1 MFGESKKG
9 SEDGVGVFGELKKDC
24 GVVVGMFG
32 ESKKGR
38 GDVVEMFG
46 EPKMGCGDGVGVFGK
61 PKKSRGNGVGG
72 LSGSKKG
79 YGDDVGGLAV
89 SFWHKSRRGDAFLA
103 PPLSDFRATGGL
115 LHVADFG
122 REEDAEAIADGAA
135 DALGKEGDLVAG
147 GVAVVDDDERLVF
160 VNADFTL
167 AEAFESA
174 TLDEPAGG
182 DFDAS
187 VGRRIGRDVGVEGA
201 EGVELG
207 AVDEGVHEEAAG
219 VSEAFGVGQ
228 FAVANG
234 ADGLANVADSGAGKG
249 TKGVA

>member
-1 MFGESKKG
+1 M
-9 SEDGVGVFGELKKDC
+9 
-24 GVVVGMFG
+24 
-32 ESKKGR
+32 
-38 GDVVEMFG
+38 
-46 EPKMGCGDGVGVFGK
+46 
-61 PKKSRGNGVGG
+61 
-72 LSGSKKG
+72 
-79 YGDDVGGLAV
+79 
-89 SFWHKSRRGDAFLA
+89 SFWHKTRRGDTFLA
-103 PPLSDFRATGGL
+103 PPLLDFLAKGGS

-135 DALGKEGDLVAG
+135 DALGKEGNLVAG

-187 VGRRIGRDVGVEGA
+187 VGRRIGRDVGVERA

-219 VSEAFGVGQ
+219 VSEAVGVGQ
-228 FAVANG
+228 FAVADG
-234 ADGLANVADSGAGKG
+234 PDGLANVADSGAGKG
-249 TKGVA
+249 ADGVA

>member
-1 MFGESKKG
+1 MVGAF
-9 SEDGVGVFGELKKDC
+9 SEL
-24 GVVVGMFG
+24 
-32 ESKKGR
+32 
-38 GDVVEMFG
+38 
-46 EPKMGCGDGVGVFGK
+46 
-61 PKKSRGNGVGG
+61 
-72 LSGSKKG
+72 KKG
-79 YGDDVGGLAV
+79 YGDGVGGLGEPKKRCGDVVGVFTV
-89 SFWHKSRRGDAFLA
+89 SFWHKTRRGDAFLA
-103 PPLSDFRATGGL
+103 PPLLVFLARGGS

-187 VGRRIGRDVGVEGA
+187 VGRRIGWDVGVEGA
-201 EGVELG
+201 EDVELG
-207 AVDEGVHEEAAG
+207 AVDERVHEEAAG
-219 VSEAFGVGQ
+219 VSEAVGVGQ
-228 FAVANG
+228 FAVADG
-234 ADGLANVADSGAGKG
+234 ADGLANVADGGAGKG
-249 TKGVA
+249 AKGVA

>member
-1 MFGESKKG
+1 MGCG
-9 SEDGVGVFGELKKDC
+9 VVVGVFGELKKGC
-24 GVVVGMFG
+24 GDVVGAFSELKKGCEDVVGAFSELKKGCEDGVGMFT
-32 ESKKGR
+32 
-38 GDVVEMFG
+38 
-46 EPKMGCGDGVGVFGK
+46 
-61 PKKSRGNGVGG
+61 
-72 LSGSKKG
+72 
-79 YGDDVGGLAV
+79 V
-89 SFWHKSRRGDAFLA
+89 SFWHKTRRGDAFLA
-103 PPLSDFRATGGL
+103 PPLLDFLAKGGS

-122 REEDAEAIADGAA
+122 REEDAEAIADGAS

-187 VGRRIGRDVGVEGA
+187 VGRGIGRDVGVEGA
-201 EGVELG
+201 EDVELG

-219 VSEAFGVGQ
+219 VSEAVGVGQ
-228 FAVANG
+228 FAVADG
-234 ADGLANVADSGAGKG
+234 ADGLANVADGGAGKG
-249 TKGVA
+249 AKGVA

>member
-1 MFGESKKG
+1 M
-9 SEDGVGVFGELKKDC
+9 
-24 GVVVGMFG
+24 
-32 ESKKGR
+32 
-38 GDVVEMFG
+38 
-46 EPKMGCGDGVGVFGK
+46 
-61 PKKSRGNGVGG
+61 
-72 LSGSKKG
+72 
-79 YGDDVGGLAV
+79 
-89 SFWHKSRRGDAFLA
+89 A

-115 LHVADFG
+115 FHVADFG

-174 TLDEPAGG
+174 ALDEPAGG

-187 VGRRIGRDVGVEGA
+187 VGRGIGRDVGVEGA

-207 AVDEGVHEEAAG
+207 AVDEGV
-219 VSEAFGVGQ
+219 GVGQ
-228 FAVANG
+228 FAAADG
-234 ADGLANVADSGAGKG
+234 ADSLANVADGGAGEG
-249 TKGVA
+249 ADGVA

>member
-1 MFGESKKG
+1 MVGAFSELKKGCEDVVGGFGESKMGCGVVVGVFDELKKG
-9 SEDGVGVFGELKKDC
+9 REDGVGVFT
-24 GVVVGMFG
+24 
-32 ESKKGR
+32 
-38 GDVVEMFG
+38 
-46 EPKMGCGDGVGVFGK
+46 
-61 PKKSRGNGVGG
+61 
-72 LSGSKKG
+72 
-79 YGDDVGGLAV
+79 V
-89 SFWHKSRRGDAFLA
+89 SFWHKTKRGDAFLA

-201 EGVELG
+201 ESVELG

-219 VSEAFGVGQ
+219 VSEAVGVGQ
-228 FAVANG
+228 FAAANG
-234 ADGLANVADSGAGKG
+234 ADGLANVADGGAGEG
-249 TKGVA
+249 AEGVA

>member
-1 MFGESKKG
+1 MVGAFSELKKGCEDVVGGFGELKMGCGVVVGVFDELKKG
-9 SEDGVGVFGELKKDC
+9 REDGVGVFT
-24 GVVVGMFG
+24 
-32 ESKKGR
+32 
-38 GDVVEMFG
+38 
-46 EPKMGCGDGVGVFGK
+46 
-61 PKKSRGNGVGG
+61 
-72 LSGSKKG
+72 
-79 YGDDVGGLAV
+79 V
-89 SFWHKSRRGDAFLA
+89 SFWHKTKRGDAFLA

-115 LHVADFG
+115 FHVADFG

-187 VGRRIGRDVGVEGA
+187 VGRRIGWDVGVESA

-219 VSEAFGVGQ
+219 VSEAVGVGQ
-228 FAVANG
+228 FAAADG
-234 ADGLANVADSGAGKG
+234 ADGLANVADGGAGEG
-249 TKGVA
+249 ADGVA

>member
-1 MFGESKKG
+1 MVGAFSEPKKGYGDGVRGFGEPKMG
-9 SEDGVGVFGELKKDC
+9 RGDVVGVFGELKKGC
-24 GVVVGMFG
+24 GDVVGSFG
-32 ESKKGR
+32 EPKKGC
-38 GDVVEMFG
+38 GDVVETFG
-46 EPKMGCGDGVGVFGK
+46 EPKMGREDGVGVF
-61 PKKSRGNGVGG
+61 V
-72 LSGSKKG
+72 
-79 YGDDVGGLAV
+79 V
-89 SFWHKSRRGDAFLA
+89 SFWHKTRRGDAFLA
-103 PPLSDFRATGGL
+103 PPLLDFLAKGGS

-187 VGRRIGRDVGVEGA
+187 VGRGIGRDVGVEGA
-201 EGVELG
+201 EDVELG

-219 VSEAFGVGQ
+219 VSEAVGVGQ
-228 FAVANG
+228 FAVADG
-234 ADGLANVADSGAGKG
+234 ADGLANVADGGAGKG
-249 TKGVA
+249 AKGVA

>member
-1 MFGESKKG
+1 MVGAFSELKKGYGDGVGALDEPKMGRGDVVGVFGESKKG
-9 SEDGVGVFGELKKDC
+9 SEDGVGVFDEL
-24 GVVVGMFG
+24 
-32 ESKKGR
+32 
-38 GDVVEMFG
+38 
-46 EPKMGCGDGVGVFGK
+46 
-61 PKKSRGNGVGG
+61 
-72 LSGSKKG
+72 KKG
-79 YGDDVGGLAV
+79 YGDVVGVFTV

-103 PPLSDFRATGGL
+103 PPLLDFLARGGS

-187 VGRRIGRDVGVEGA
+187 VGRRIGRDVGVESA

-219 VSEAFGVGQ
+219 VSEAVGVGQ
-228 FAVANG
+228 FAVADG
-234 ADGLANVADSGAGKG
+234 ADGLANVADGGAGKG
-249 TKGVA
+249 AKGVA

>member
-1 MFGESKKG
+1 MGRKWAEKMALGCSQCHFGRKTK
-9 SEDGVGVFGELKKDC
+9 
-24 GVVVGMFG
+24 
-32 ESKKGR
+32 
-38 GDVVEMFG
+38 
-46 EPKMGCGDGVGVFGK
+46 
-61 PKKSRGNGVGG
+61 
-72 LSGSKKG
+72 
-79 YGDDVGGLAV
+79 
-89 SFWHKSRRGDAFLA
+89 RGDAFLA
-103 PPLSDFRATGGL
+103 PPLLDFLAAGGS

-174 TLDEPAGG
+174 ALDEPAGG

-187 VGRRIGRDVGVEGA
+187 VGRGIGRDVGVEGA

-219 VSEAFGVGQ
+219 VSEAVGVGQ
-228 FAVANG
+228 FAAANA
-234 ADGLANVADSGAGKG
+234 ADGLANVADGGAGEG
-249 TKGVA
+249 ADGVA

>member
-1 MFGESKKG
+1 MFGKPKKG
-9 SEDGVGVFGELKKDC
+9 C
-24 GVVVGMFG
+24 GVVVGALD
-32 ESKKGR
+32 ESK
-38 GDVVEMFG
+38 
-46 EPKMGCGDGVGVFGK
+46 MGYGDGVRVF
-61 PKKSRGNGVGG
+61 
-72 LSGSKKG
+72 
-79 YGDDVGGLAV
+79 AV
-89 SFWHKSRRGDAFLA
+89 SFWHKTKRGNAFLA
-103 PPLSDFRATGGL
+103 PPLSDFRAVGGGS

-174 TLDEPAGG
+174 ALDEPAGG

-187 VGRRIGRDVGVEGA
+187 VGRGIGRDVGVEGE

-219 VSEAFGVGQ
+219 VSEAVGVGQ
-228 FAVANG
+228 FAAADG
-234 ADGLANVADSGAGKG
+234 ADSLANVADGGAGEG
-249 TKGVA
+249 ADGVA

>member
-1 MFGESKKG
+1 MSRKMAG
-9 SEDGVGVFGELKKDC
+9 
-24 GVVVGMFG
+24 GVVVGMFS
-32 ESKKGR
+32 ELKR
-38 GDVVEMFG
+38 GY
-46 EPKMGCGDGVGVFGK
+46 GDGVGVF
-61 PKKSRGNGVGG
+61 
-72 LSGSKKG
+72 
-79 YGDDVGGLAV
+79 AV
-89 SFWHKSRRGDAFLA
+89 SFWHKTKRGDAFLA
-103 PPLSDFRATGGL
+103 PPLRDFRATGGS
-115 LHVADFG
+115 LHIADFG
-122 REEDAEAIADGAA
+122 REEDAEAMADGAA

-187 VGRRIGRDVGVEGA
+187 VGRRIGRDVGVESA

-249 TKGVA
+249 AEGVA

>member
-1 MFGESKKG
+1 M
-9 SEDGVGVFGELKKDC
+9 
-24 GVVVGMFG
+24 
-32 ESKKGR
+32 
-38 GDVVEMFG
+38 
-46 EPKMGCGDGVGVFGK
+46 
-61 PKKSRGNGVGG
+61 
-72 LSGSKKG
+72 
-79 YGDDVGGLAV
+79 
-89 SFWHKSRRGDAFLA
+89 A
-103 PPLSDFRATGGL
+103 PPLRDFRATGGL

-174 TLDEPAGG
+174 ALDKPAGG

-187 VGRRIGRDVGVEGA
+187 VGRRIGRDVGVERA

-207 AVDEGVHEEAAG
+207 AVDKGVHEEAAG

-234 ADGLANVADSGAGKG
+234 ADGLANVADGGAGKG
-249 TKGVA
+249 AEGVA

>member
-1 MFGESKKG
+1 M
-9 SEDGVGVFGELKKDC
+9 VGVFGELKKGSGDGVGGFGEPKKGC
-24 GVVVGMFG
+24 GDDVRGFG
-32 ESKKGR
+32 ESKKGC
-38 GDVVEMFG
+38 GDVV
-46 EPKMGCGDGVGVFGK
+46 GVFT
-61 PKKSRGNGVGG
+61 
-72 LSGSKKG
+72 
-79 YGDDVGGLAV
+79 V
-89 SFWHKSRRGDAFLA
+89 SFWHKTRRGDALLA
-103 PPLSDFRATGGL
+103 PPLLDFLAKGGS

-167 AEAFESA
+167 AEALESA

-187 VGRRIGRDVGVEGA
+187 VGRRIGRDVGVESA

-219 VSEAFGVGQ
+219 VSEAVGVGQ
-228 FAVANG
+228 FAVADG
-234 ADGLANVADSGAGKG
+234 ADGLANIADGGAGKG
-249 TKGVA
+249 AKGVA

>member
-1 MFGESKKG
+1 M
-9 SEDGVGVFGELKKDC
+9 
-24 GVVVGMFG
+24 
-32 ESKKGR
+32 
-38 GDVVEMFG
+38 
-46 EPKMGCGDGVGVFGK
+46 
-61 PKKSRGNGVGG
+61 
-72 LSGSKKG
+72 
-79 YGDDVGGLAV
+79 
-89 SFWHKSRRGDAFLA
+89 SFWHKTRRGNAFLA
-103 PPLSDFRATGGL
+103 PPLSDFRAVGGGS

-122 REEDAEAIADGAA
+122 REEDAEAMADGAA

-187 VGRRIGRDVGVEGA
+187 VGRRIGGDVGVESA

-234 ADGLANVADSGAGKG
+234 ADGLANVADGGAGESAE
-249 TKGVA
+249 GVA